1 MSRCMI
7 TGEKFDEGGDY
18 SRRGLQLLD
27 RRLAALAPLP
37 YSAAEQRQE
46 AIERAGKMSVQGIQP
61 KISAVLNIPGG
72 RFDVV
77 DSGGKFILKP
87 PSADFAELPENE
99 DLTMR
104 LAASVGIETPL
115 HGLLRAGDG
124 SLTYFIRRFDREKK
138 QRIPVEDFAQLSNAS
153 RDTKYESSMENIATV
168 VERYCTFPALERI
181 KLFSQAL
188 FSFLAGNED
197 MHLKNFSLITRREV
211 TSLSPAYDL
220 VNSTIVLKRAKEE
233 MALPIRGKKSGITH
247 NDLIRYFGGERLKLS
262 PEQLTEII
270 TRFATDLPRWGEL
283 IEASFLSPE
292 MKNAY
297 TEVIRQ
303 RWERLSG

>member
-1 MSRCMI
+1 
-7 TGEKFDEGGDY
+7 
-18 SRRGLQLLD
+18 
-27 RRLAALAPLP
+27 
-37 YSAAEQRQE
+37 
-46 AIERAGKMSVQGIQP
+46 
-61 KISAVLNIPGG
+61 
-72 RFDVV
+72 
-77 DSGGKFILKP
+77 
-87 PSADFAELPENE
+87 
-99 DLTMR
+99 
-104 LAASVGIETPL
+104 
-115 HGLLRAGDG
+115 
-124 SLTYFIRRFDREKK
+124 RRFDREKK
-138 QRIPVEDFAQLSNAS
+138 QRIPLEDFAQLSNAS
-153 RDTKYESSMENIATV
+153 RDTKCESSMENIATV

-181 KLFSQAL
+181 KLFSQTL

-270 TRFATDLPRWGEL
+270 TRFATALPRWGEL